1 MAANDFSSGYKQVQY
16 WLNYIEQAMK
26 KPPKKPAPK
35 QTDYSALV
43 EQVSQLR
50 EEVSHLRDEVRAG
63 RDPHRLNRADFDEV
77 GHSFET
83 TDGNTY
89 TVGHYP
95 TGRTIGEIRKTEEGW
110 QARHRVD
117 AEWEDVP
124 LPEGQEEVTREHAGQ
139 YLEELYAGDLEA
151 ALEREGLP
159 VDGNTHHRLDQLH
172 NAENA
177 LHRGVEKQRVLQYLD
192 DHRDPTFTGNE
203 NSVHVDVVPGST
215 VWNVSDSEQRELIE
229 SDSPYAQRTAERT
242 ERDLHQRLATEQV
255 AEQATPAGQTATE
268 GPQR

>member
-1 MAANDFSSGYKQVQY
+1 MNDFNSGYKKVQY
-16 WLNYIEQAMK
+16 WLNYIEQALK
-26 KPPKKPAPK
+26 KPPKKPAPQ

-50 EEVSHLRDEVRAG
+50 EEVSQLREEVRAG
-63 RDPHRLNRADFDEV
+63 RDPHRLNRADFDEA

-83 TDGNTY
+83 TDGSTY

-95 TGRTIGEIRKTEEGW
+95 TGRTIGEMRETEDGW
-110 QARHRVD
+110 QVRHRVD

-124 LPEGQEEVTREHAGQ
+124 APEGEEEVTREHAGQ

-151 ALEREGLP
+151 ALERDGLTI
-159 VDGNTHHRLDQLH
+159 DEEAHYSLDQLH

-177 LHRGVEKQRVLQYLD
+177 LHHGVDKQRVEQYLD
-192 DHRDPTFTGNE
+192 DHRDPNFSGNE

-215 VWNVSDSEQRELIE
+215 VWNVSDAAQRERIE
-229 SDSPYAQRTAERT
+229 TDSPYAELTAE
-242 ERDLHQRLATEQV
+242 EPDAELQQRVAAEQV
-255 AEQATPAGQTATE
+255 AEQSAQTSETTTE
-268 GPQR
+268 GVQG